1 MFYKTKAEH
10 EYINGLLKDIFG
22 SIEVITYHNW
32 EIVFFQNK
40 VELNIEELFRTISF
54 DFGKTIYVHEG
65 FNLNPETNGKEFL
78 KYINAFLNTTITNEK
93 EFSNS
98 ASFLYE
104 VSRKEFD
111 NVALF
116 MKKNILKII
125 EENEVFMQVIEA
137 YFINDLNISQ
147 TAAAL
152 YMNRNTLNG
161 KLVSISK
168 HTGLNIQSFKQAS
181 AILLLLNYKS

>member
-1 MFYKTKAEH
+1 
-10 EYINGLLKDIFG
+10 
-22 SIEVITYHNW
+22 
-32 EIVFFQNK
+32 
-40 VELNIEELFRTISF
+40 
-54 DFGKTIYVHEG
+54 
-65 FNLNPETNGKEFL
+65 
-78 KYINAFLNTTITNEK
+78 
-93 EFSNS
+93 
-98 ASFLYE
+98 
-104 VSRKEFD
+104 
-111 NVALF
+111 